1 MADGWAYFK
10 AVYDTLPASITAMHE
25 HNPHMLKHDTNL
37 RGEAFAS
44 GALSSRDNDDLIVAV
59 NVARL
64 YAPAWPNSLG
74 IFGWRIVAKANKPCC
89 CPPKPWL
96 WYCNCVAKPCREPCG
111 SPTMWGWIDTIPN
124 TDRTRSIAPS
134 QSHHCS
140 LPSKQQSRLGAS
152 CV

>member
-64 YAPAWPNSLG
+64 YAPAWPNSSS
-74 IFGWRIVAKANKPCC
+74 IFGWHIATKATKPC
-89 CPPKPWL
+89 
-96 WYCNCVAKPCREPCG
+96 
-111 SPTMWGWIDTIPN
+111 
-124 TDRTRSIAPS
+124 
-134 QSHHCS
+134 
-140 LPSKQQSRLGAS
+140 
-152 CV
+152 